1 MIATSRFLTALE
13 CIKCKFVFGQT
24 PSWFKGDPTS
34 EGNKKEDSGGGEEGK
49 GNAPNSFST
58 WAPPYPAEGAFNASP
73 DPLDGLRFKR
83 DTY

>member
-34 EGNKKEDSGGGEEGK
+34 EGNKKEDSGGERKERK
-49 GNAPNSFST
+49 MHQIRFR
-58 WAPPYPAEGAFNASP
+58 
-73 DPLDGLRFKR
+73 LGLRPTPLR
-83 DTY
+83 ELSTLPQTPWMV